1 MERKNDCFESVVIR
15 YIKEVSDN
23 RVENTQVDNPIP
35 TSVVIVQEKENSK
48 RHFIDDH
55 NSTAAMPG

>member
-1 MERKNDCFESVVIR
+1 MEVKNDCFESVVIR
-15 YIKEVSDN
+15 YIKGVSDS

-35 TSVVIVQEKENSK
+35 TSVVELQEKKNIK

-55 NSTAAMPG
+55 NSTAAISG